1 MALGS
6 LSVLNAQRSA
16 GSGPTGHQ
24 FPLPNTID
32 KEGLQP
38 HQYSRLSSRS
48 LSLSLLNLHLFRP
61 PSENLFHSSKVQVQ
75 PASLEDPL
83 STPFSLT
90 SFNSPTPPP
99 AIGDP
104 GKAGS

>member
-6 LSVLNAQRSA
+6 LSVLNVQRSA
-16 GSGPTGHQ
+16 GSGPAGHQ

-48 LSLSLLNLHLFRP
+48 LSLSLLNLHLFRL
-61 PSENLFHSSKVQVQ
+61 PSEIIFHSSKVQIQ
-75 PASLEDPL
+75 RASIEAPL
-83 STPFSLT
+83 SPHSAL
-90 SFNSPTPPP
+90 P
-99 AIGDP
+99 I
-104 GKAGS
+104 